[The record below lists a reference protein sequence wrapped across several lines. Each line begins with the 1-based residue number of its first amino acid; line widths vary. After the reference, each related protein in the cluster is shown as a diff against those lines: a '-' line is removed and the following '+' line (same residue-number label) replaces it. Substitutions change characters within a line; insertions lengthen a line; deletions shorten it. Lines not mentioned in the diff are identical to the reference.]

1 MSHPSVN
8 ENSKANSNPKKW
20 KSDRAGKENNDV
32 EYTSFRNKIIETFEK
47 TEAISMSESG
57 NLTKV
62 KIKKSQEKCLNF
74 PNLAI
79 QEFCDD
85 IELDMMMLR
94 QCCMLLQKQLNLY
107 LELKRKRKEN
117 LTKTKSQ
124 SGELILKMKLKRW
137 EERCQY
143 LAKARKVI
151 SKYKITSAIDIPSI
165 KEELK

>member
-1 MSHPSVN
+1 
-8 ENSKANSNPKKW
+8 
-20 KSDRAGKENNDV
+20 
-32 EYTSFRNKIIETFEK
+32 
-47 TEAISMSESG
+47 
-57 NLTKV
+57 
-62 KIKKSQEKCLNF
+62 
-74 PNLAI
+74 
-79 QEFCDD
+79 
-85 IELDMMMLR
+85 MLYSYA
-94 QCCMLLQKQLNLY
+94 KQLNLN